1 MKVSALQ
8 SAASYTGIQPR
19 AVKFDSN
26 DFMKLLIAQLQNQD
40 PLAPMNSQE
49 FLAQLAQLQS
59 VAKLNEL
66 HQTLQEYAQRAGLA
80 ELESVARLNELHQTM
95 QEYAQSAGLVGP
107 VALLGRTVRWMSEG
121 EWEQGVVEA
130 VRLEAEGAV
139 AVVDGQEIELS
150 QIQEVL

>member
-8 SAASYTGIQPR
+8 SAVSYTGIQPR

-40 PLAPMNSQE
+40 PLAPMSSQE
-49 FLAQLAQLQS
+49 FLGQLAQLQS

-66 HQTLQEYAQRAGLA
+66 HQTME
-80 ELESVARLNELHQTM
+80 
-95 QEYAQSAGLVGP
+95 EYAQSAGLVGP